1 MRAVICPLCG
11 TRKARRGCPALG
23 RQICTVCCGTKRL
36 VEINCPADCSWLASA
51 REHPPA
57 AVVRQQQHDLSRLLP
72 MVQDMSERQQQLFL
86 LIGRFLVAYEA
97 PELQPL
103 VDDDV
108 VDALAAMAAT
118 FETASRGVIYD
129 HRPASLSGERL
140 AGALKPM
147 LAEAGR
153 GAGSAFERDAALV
166 MRRIAGGVREL
177 RATASDGR
185 RLLLDL
191 LARTIAT
198 PQPVGSETH
207 AAADAPQAPPPRLI
221 IP

>member
-1 MRAVICPLCG
+1 
-11 TRKARRGCPALG
+11 LG

-166 MRRIAGGVREL
+166 MRRIADGVREL